1 MRARRRSPMCP
12 DTFLPF
18 VCTYLHIIGLAGLA
32 WKARARTSGLKN
44 CRTKDKCNM
53 CANKHRQPYFFL
65 VPEADTS
72 ALTTSHNSLS
82 WYLLAALCWAGRG
95 LARVGLRPGRLH
107 QPFGIEHFDY
117 YIHCFDWL
125 VSRDRSEDGYC
136 CYLYPCCYHRSNSN
150 PNLEEE
156 LDTHSCWKRNTVPDR
171 IPYYWD

>member
-117 YIHCFDWL
+117 YIHCFDGL
-125 VSRDRSEDGYC
+125 CHATAARTATAATCTPVATIDPTPTPS
-136 CYLYPCCYHRSNSN
+136 
-150 PNLEEE
+150 
-156 LDTHSCWKRNTVPDR
+156 
-171 IPYYWD
+171 